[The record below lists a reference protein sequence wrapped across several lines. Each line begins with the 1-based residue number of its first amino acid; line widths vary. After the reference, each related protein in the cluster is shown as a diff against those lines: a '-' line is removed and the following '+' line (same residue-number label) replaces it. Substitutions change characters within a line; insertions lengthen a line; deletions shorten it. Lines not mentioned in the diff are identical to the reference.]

1 MNVRWSQR
9 PTPVAAPEDV
19 SPVTVV
25 LRAPDDELGDV
36 LREAQLALLRFPRLA
51 QALLRAFLEEGRRF
65 AATPDGARWRERL
78 SRSELVRR
86 GQAVWDRSP
95 LGMLDQQEGGT
106 VPSMLVDA
114 LVGAIVSG
122 DPSAVASVFEEER

>member
-1 MNVRWSQR
+1 MNVRRSQQ
-9 PTPVAAPEDV
+9 PVPVADRGPV
-19 SPVTVV
+19 SVV
-25 LRAPDDELGDV
+25 LRAPEDELGDV

-51 QALLRAFLEEGRRF
+51 QTLLRAFLEEGRRF

-95 LGMLDQQEGGT
+95 LGMLDQQEGGV

-114 LVGAIVSG
+114 IVGAVLSG
-122 DPSAVASVFEEER
+122 DLAALGSFFEDAP